1 MRRFVLFNVGS
12 VLTLKIQLLVTQIG
26 NLRTDFFQ
34 YAFFFITTI
43 YPNFLT
49 MENENFNPCFR
60 IYLLSLQYDTI
71 VTIQ

>member
-34 YAFFFITTI
+34 YAFF
-43 YPNFLT
+43 YN
-49 MENENFNPCFR
+49 NN
-60 IYLLSLQYDTI
+60 LS
-71 VTIQ
+71 